1 MKILGASLGFIL
13 ILWGVSLYIPLP
25 RKILKPAPVV
35 SLRILDRNGNLLRE
49 VLSDEEGK
57 SQWISFQ
64 EIPQNVISATLAAE
78 DSHFYE
84 HPGIDLKAILR
95 AIIQNIRARR
105 VISGG
110 STLTQQL
117 IKNIYHFPRNWFWKI
132 VEIWYALRLEISLS
146 KDEILTQ
153 YLNRV
158 PYGNQT
164 FGINAAS
171 WFYFNKPLSHLS
183 QAEAA
188 FLAGLPRGP
197 SVYNPYRHFHRA
209 QKRQRE
215 VLQRMLN
222 KEMITQEEY
231 KRAFKEPLN
240 LVTSEIAFRA
250 PHFCDFVLSKIPLKE
265 RQNISFIRT
274 TLDFQLQKDVE
285 VLLKNYVKSLK
296 KWEVTNAAALI
307 MDNETDEILSFV
319 GSADFFDSSHSGQ
332 VSGITSLRQPGSAL
346 KPFTYALAL
355 EQEMTAATLIPDTEI
370 CIQIKGIDYA
380 PKNYDGKFHGFIR
393 LREALACSYNVSAVR
408 VLEKIGV
415 EPLLRRLKKLGFKS
429 LNKEPNYYGLGL
441 TLGDGEVTLLELVR
455 AYSTLARAGVFK
467 KEKIFLEIKDTQGK
481 TMSFLDSQSAR
492 VFSPQVSYIITN
504 ILADKDARIP
514 AFGEGSCLNLP
525 FPCAV
530 KTGTSGNFRDN
541 WTIGY
546 TPHWTV
552 GIWVG
557 NFDGSPMHNVSGVS
571 GAGPLFRD
579 IMLLLEKRKK
589 ERNFNFAIPEG
600 LIEVYVCPKSGMLA
614 GSFCPGKIKEIFIKG
629 TEPRE
634 VCNPCPHVL
643 LTNQEK
649 LTTEDTENTEFTE
662 NFK

>member
-1 MKILGASLGFIL
+1 MKVFGISLGFIL
-13 ILWGVSLYIPLP
+13 ILLGVSLYIPFP
-25 RKILKPAPVV
+25 RKVLEPAPVV

-57 SQWISFQ
+57 SQWIFFQ
-64 EIPQNVISATLAAE
+64 EIPQNVILATLAAE
-78 DSHFYE
+78 DSHFYK
-84 HPGIDLKAILR
+84 HIGFDLKAILR
-95 AIIQNIRARR
+95 AVIQNIQAGR
-105 VISGG
+105 VVSGG

-132 VEIWYALRLEISLS
+132 VEIWYALRIEISLS
-146 KDEILTQ
+146 KDGILTQ

-158 PYGNQT
+158 SYGNQT

-171 WFYFNKPLSHLS
+171 RFYFNKPPSHLS

-197 SVYNPYRHFHRA
+197 SIYNPYRHFHQA
-209 QKRQRE
+209 QKRQQE

-240 LVTSEIAFRA
+240 LVAPQTAFRA
-250 PHFCDFVLSKIPLKE
+250 PHFCDFVLSKISLKE
-265 RQNISFIRT
+265 RENISSIRT

-285 VLLKNYVKSLK
+285 VLLKNYVKPLK
-296 KWEVTNAAALI
+296 KWEVSNAAALV
-307 MDNETDEILSFV
+307 MDNETGEILSFV

-355 EQEMTAATLIPDTEI
+355 EQKMTAATLIPDTKI
-370 CIQIKGIDYA
+370 CIRIKGIDYA

-415 EPLLRRLKKLGFKS
+415 ESLLRRLKKLDFKN
-429 LNKEPNYYGLGL
+429 LNKGPDYYGPGL
-441 TLGDGEVTLLELVR
+441 TLGDGEVTLLGLVR
-455 AYSTLARAGVFK
+455 AYSTLARAGLFK
-467 KEKIFLEIKDTQGK
+467 KEKIFLEIKDTREK
-481 TMSFLDSQSAR
+481 VKSFSESQFVR
-492 VFSPQVSYIITN
+492 VFSPQISYIITN

-514 AFGEGSCLNLP
+514 AFGEGSCLSLP

-546 TPHWTV
+546 TPHRTV
-552 GIWVG
+552 GVWVG

-579 IMLLLEKRKK
+579 IMLLLEKREKK
-589 ERNFNFAIPEG
+589 NFNFAIPEG
-600 LIEVYVCPKSGMLA
+600 LIGVYICPKSGMLA
-614 GSFCPGKIKEIFIKG
+614 GSFCSGKIKEIFIKG
-629 TEPRE
+629 TEPE
-634 VCNPCPHVL
+634 QVCNLCPHTIL
-643 LTNQEK
+643 AR
-649 LTTEDTENTEFTE
+649 
-662 NFK
+662 